1 MTVVARSF
9 FAFLRKGIA
18 VMLQYRGE
26 IVLWA
31 IWGLVNPAVSYA
43 LWSAAAAGNKS
54 GTIAG
59 FGRGEFA
66 AYFFAMMIVGHLT
79 QAWDTYEV
87 GQLVRTGD
95 MSPKLLRPIL
105 PIWEALAGNLSYK
118 ITTLA
123 FVVPMWCL
131 FAWLVTPTF
140 ETHAWQFGLGLIA
153 IVLGAALNFVLNYFF
168 ALVAFWTPKLDA
180 MGELYFGACMLWGGR
195 FAPLDALPPI
205 LHLLADIQPFK
216 WMFAFPTE
224 LLMGRIADPVRAV
237 QGLGV
242 QLVWI
247 AASIV
252 AFRLLWSAAV
262 KRYTAVSG

>member
-1 MTVVARSF
+1 MRAVVA
-9 FAFLRKGIA
+9 AMPAYLRLSLA
-18 VMLQYRGE
+18 SMFQYRGE

-43 LWSAAAAGNKS
+43 LWSAAAESNAD

-87 GQLVRTGD
+87 GHLVRSGE

-131 FAWLVTPTF
+131 FAWLV
-140 ETHAWQFGLGLIA
+140 
-153 IVLGAALNFVLNYFF
+153 
-168 ALVAFWTPKLDA
+168 K
-180 MGELYFGACMLWGGR
+180 
-195 FAPLDALPPI
+195 
-205 LHLLADIQPFK
+205 
-216 WMFAFPTE
+216 
-224 LLMGRIADPVRAV
+224 
-237 QGLGV
+237 
-242 QLVWI
+242 
-247 AASIV
+247 
-252 AFRLLWSAAV
+252 
-262 KRYTAVSG
+262 

>member
-1 MTVVARSF
+1 MTAVARSF

-43 LWSAAAAGNKS
+43 LWSAAAESNAD

-79 QAWDTYEV
+79 QAWDTYEI
-87 GQLVRTGD
+87 GHLVRSGE

-118 ITTLA
+118 ITTLV

-131 FAWLVTPTF
+131 FAWLVRPTF
-140 ETHAWQFGLGLIA
+140 ETSAWQLGLGLIA
-153 IVLGAALNFVLNYFF
+153 IVLGAVLNFVLNYVF

-195 FAPLDALPPI
+195 FAPLDALPDI
-205 LHLLADIQPFK
+205 LRWLSGLQPFK
-216 WMFAFPTE
+216 WMFAFPSE
-224 LLMGRIADPVRAV
+224 LIMGRITDPSEAFR
-237 QGLGV
+237 GLGI
-242 QLVWI
+242 QLAWI
-247 AASIV
+247 AVSIV
-252 AFRLLWSAAV
+252 GFRVLWSVAV